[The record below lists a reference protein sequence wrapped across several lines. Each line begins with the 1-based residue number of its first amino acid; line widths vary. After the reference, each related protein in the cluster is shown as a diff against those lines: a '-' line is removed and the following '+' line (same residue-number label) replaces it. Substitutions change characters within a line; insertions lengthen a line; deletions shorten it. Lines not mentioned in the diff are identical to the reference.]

1 MFTYIE
7 TAGQTELKQ
16 CDYMIQGDHEAISLK
31 HRPWNI
37 TASTPNGIVNY
48 LCWAQFSLRFWH
60 FWWVS
65 SLFQWLPTISKPV
78 LSISL
83 IVGRLYI
90 RISLTTRENT
100 LVARDGEGFMEVAM
114 LLHVLMFWGLLARPA
129 GRSDWPAENYPV
141 RTWRVM
147 RKAGAARRRLAEKLH
162 WQWFWQDSILVPV
175 GTDPSVVRLFHAPT
189 RTTSSG
195 CFMLHRTVH
204 THWNLYGNPYRN
216 RVEKEEETVTWWG
229 NS

>member
-1 MFTYIE
+1 MLFGVFNSHTVCVSGVIKMNTTCTIIKMRNILLGNKINKTYIE
-7 TAGQTELKQ
+7 MPGQTELKQ
-16 CDYMIQGDHEAISLK
+16 CDYMIQGDHEA

-37 TASTPNGIVNY
+37 TASTPNAIVNY

-65 SLFQWLPTISKPV
+65 SLFQWLSTIRKPV

-83 IVGRLYI
+83 IVRRLYI

-100 LVARDGEGFMEVAM
+100 LVARDGEGFVEVAM

-141 RTWRVM
+141 RTSRVM
-147 RKAGAARRRLAEKLH
+147 RKAGAARRRLAEKL
-162 WQWFWQDSILVPV
+162 SPILLLIKLSSTLWHQSK
-175 GTDPSVVRLFHAPT
+175 GADILQTAFQMHFH
-189 RTTSSG
+189 
-195 CFMLHRTVH
+195 
-204 THWNLYGNPYRN
+204 
-216 RVEKEEETVTWWG
+216 E
-229 NS
+229 

>member
-1 MFTYIE
+1 
-7 TAGQTELKQ
+7 
-16 CDYMIQGDHEAISLK
+16 MIQRDYEAVYLK

-37 TASTPNGIVNY
+37 TASTPNAVANY

-100 LVARDGEGFMEVAM
+100 LVARDDEGFMEVSM
-114 LLHVLMFWGLLARPA
+114 LLHVLMFWGTTCAA
-129 GRSDWPAENYPV
+129 GRPLGLASGKLPSAHIASYEKGRSTLLRV
-141 RTWRVM
+141 STWLCQVAQPLL
-147 RKAGAARRRLAEKLH
+147 KWELH
-162 WQWFWQDSILVPV
+162 YWKILEFFDYSCYFV
-175 GTDPSVVRLFHAPT
+175 GSY
-189 RTTSSG
+189 
-195 CFMLHRTVH
+195 C
-204 THWNLYGNPYRN
+204 
-216 RVEKEEETVTWWG
+216 
-229 NS
+229 

>member
-147 RKAGAARRRLAEKLH
+147 RKAGAARRRLAEKLAKYGLNSFMNYEANI
-162 WQWFWQDSILVPV
+162 WNPLPNNCKWFISL
-175 GTDPSVVRLFHAPT
+175 
-189 RTTSSG
+189 
-195 CFMLHRTVH
+195 
-204 THWNLYGNPYRN
+204 
-216 RVEKEEETVTWWG
+216 
-229 NS
+229 

>member
-1 MFTYIE
+1 
-7 TAGQTELKQ
+7 
-16 CDYMIQGDHEAISLK
+16 MIQWDHGVVSLK

-37 TASTPNGIVNY
+37 TAPTPNAIATY

-114 LLHVLMFWGLLARPA
+114 LLHVLMFWPGDYLRGRRVAGIGQRKITQCAHRELWERPVL
-129 GRSDWPAENYPV
+129 P
-141 RTWRVM
+141 
-147 RKAGAARRRLAEKLH
+147 GAALRRNCWHWKLIKCSKQRQM
-162 WQWFWQDSILVPV
+162 QWVTKMSSQWWDLRFR
-175 GTDPSVVRLFHAPT
+175 VRLT
-189 RTTSSG
+189 EQERGLQRTLGNRGGCSSYRQTSNI
-195 CFMLHRTVH
+195 CRTIVSKKLS
-204 THWNLYGNPYRN
+204 T
-216 RVEKEEETVTWWG
+216 TQM
-229 NS
+229 